1 MRVNWDVVEP
11 ASKVEPI
18 SWRDLPE
25 DLREALNGKLS
36 GLWGAVSDEAAF
48 DGFSV
53 DKQQALLLVIS
64 RLRAKELWQVIGK
77 IDNVYG
83 EGGVGIGFTAA
94 PLILTALRG
103 RTDFSRFLAKP
114 KGSSGGFY
122 EKGRGSAVLHFT
134 YQDGEPQKWYLHFDL
149 YSPVHSLVSA
159 FKHLRYELLGK
170 VTPDWR
176 MIQDRLHAEPY

>member
-1 MRVNWDVVEP
+1 MNWDVVEP

-18 SWRDLPE
+18 SWHDLPD
-25 DLREALNGKLS
+25 DLRQALTGKLS

-48 DGFSV
+48 NNCPV

-64 RLRAKELWQVIGK
+64 RLRAKKLWQVIGK

-94 PLILTALRG
+94 PLMLTTLRG
-103 RTDFSRFLAKP
+103 RRDFTRFLAKP

-122 EKGRGSAVLHFT
+122 EKGRASAVLHFT
-134 YQDGEPQKWYLHFDL
+134 YRDGEPQKWYLHFDL
-149 YSPVHSLVSA
+149 YSPVHSPVSA

-170 VTPDWR
+170 VTPNWR
-176 MIQDRLHAEPY
+176 MIQDRLHVEPY